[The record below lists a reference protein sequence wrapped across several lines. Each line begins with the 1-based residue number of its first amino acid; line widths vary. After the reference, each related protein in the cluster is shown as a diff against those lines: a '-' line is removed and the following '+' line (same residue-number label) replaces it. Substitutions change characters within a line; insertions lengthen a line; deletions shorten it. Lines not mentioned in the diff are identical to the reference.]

1 MSSPKITIDI
11 VSDVVCP
18 WCLIGYKRLKRALMD
33 YPKLKFELRWQPFEL
48 NPDMPDEGQDLYEH
62 IGEKYGKSRSEVDDS
77 RQLLKAVG
85 LSVGADIHHFEN
97 ARVVNTFRAHQLM
110 HWAGL
115 NGKATELALVLFEAY
130 FSNGRDVNDIDVLK
144 KAAAK
149 VGLDAWEAGTL
160 LEDGRYKLDVR
171 KRQAM
176 WLQRGVQAVPAYIFG
191 DNFGLSGARE
201 PGEIKAVI
209 DQLLTSGNLVPT
221 VEGPRAQGE

>member
-1 MSSPKITIDI
+1 MSKPKITIDI
-11 VSDVVCP
+11 VSDIVCP
-18 WCLIGYKRLKRALMD
+18 WCLIGYRRLSRALAD
-33 YPKLKFELRWQPFEL
+33 YPKLSFELRWHPFEL
-48 NPDMPDEGQDLYEH
+48 NPDMPDEGQDVYEH
-62 IGEKYGKSRSEVDDS
+62 IGEKYGKTREQVDDS

-85 LSVGADIHHFEN
+85 LSVGVDINQFEN

-115 NGKATELALVLFEAY
+115 QGKETALALVLFEAY
-130 FSNGRDVNDIDVLK
+130 FTHGRDVNSIDVLK

-149 VGLDAWEAGTL
+149 VGLDAWEAAAL

-171 KRQAM
+171 KREAM
-176 WLQRGVQAVPAYIFG
+176 WLQRGVQAVPAYVLA

-209 DQLLTSGNLVPT
+209 DQLLRSGKLVPEG
-221 VEGPRAQGE
+221 VEG